1 MVSWWDP
8 PDQLHFIWESCQS
21 EYDSLSSYHLFPTYK
36 ISKQRRQD
44 SIQYQYVVTWC
55 KLTCHA
61 WRSYSSIAL
70 CFLRHLPS
78 NMIQL
83 HKFGTIHVQ
92 GAHSR
97 GNRSHIILFWVMADV
112 EHLEAK
118 RSVTWHHGREK
129 VDKALFLASVGDDDS
144 VHWAEPD
151 DIAIRGSEHLW
162 TMIISHIPNCLV
174 ASESYYGFRLMI
186 WFSVSVP

>member
-1 MVSWWDP
+1 MMGSPLPTSFHLGAQWTGKWTDVTCLDMILSQPATTSLPWINIIWWDGHWRVVN
-8 PDQLHFIWESCQS
+8 QNMIFHHLIR
-21 EYDSLSSYHLFPTYK
+21 LSSVSYL

-44 SIQYQYVVTWC
+44 SIQYQYIVTWC

-97 GNRSHIILFWVMADV
+97 GNRSHIILFWVMTDV

-118 RSVTWHHGREK
+118 RSVTWIDMAGSWI
-129 VDKALFLASVGDDDS
+129 ASRKRKSLQVFT
-144 VHWAEPD
+144 
-151 DIAIRGSEHLW
+151 R
-162 TMIISHIPNCLV
+162 C
-174 ASESYYGFRLMI
+174 F
-186 WFSVSVP
+186 